1 MTAFR
6 HTSSL
11 MMVSPRVLAGGKAK
25 EQYDKGDYKGAAGY
39 YKKAI
44 EAKGGQS
51 DGFLFFR
58 TENYKTFGSTQLKF
72 HCQHFKKVA
81 VARRWV
87 RRTRRTR
94 RCS

>member
-11 MMVSPRVLAGGKAK
+11 MRFSPRGLAGGKAK

-51 DGFLFFR
+51 DGFLFFFR
-58 TENYKTFGSTQLKF
+58 TENDKTFGTTQLNISLSTF
-72 HCQHFKKVA
+72 
-81 VARRWV
+81 
-87 RRTRRTR
+87 
-94 RCS
+94 